1 MDTMWRA
8 IEEARLTACFIT
20 SEVIVYRWNQVSS
33 DGIMSIGLGLR
44 LRVGLLTSS
53 CSSSSQSLGVQ
64 HAGSR
69 INSNV

>member
-44 LRVGLLTSS
+44 LRVLTSS
-53 CSSSSQSLGVQ
+53 CSSFSQSLGVQ
-64 HAGSR
+64 HAGSG
-69 INSNV
+69 INWNL